1 MNSVS
6 QRSESKALGLGESVK
21 ALLAFD
27 VADLNDLDALAE
39 WPAPVRSFVL
49 ASLVLISLGLGYW
62 LFLNPMLNTLA
73 ESAAQE
79 TLLRS
84 ELSMKANMAAELAIT
99 RKQGEELDKLFGR
112 LVQQLPSTSELPRL
126 VDDITDIGLGSGLGF
141 ERLQLQDQA
150 QRDFFFEL
158 PIDVELVGNYHDFGT
173 FAGGV
178 ASLGRI
184 VSLHD
189 FEISIIDE
197 SKLGMTLVAKT
208 YRYDSQEMTTDLQ
221 GAPDE

>member
-1 MNSVS
+1 MKPAS

-99 RKQGEELDKLFGR
+99 RKQGEELDKLFAR

-184 VSLHD
+184 VTLHD

-208 YRYDSQEMTTDLQ
+208 YRYDSREMATDLQ

>member
-1 MNSVS
+1 MKSVS

-39 WPAPVRSFVL
+39 WPAPVRSFLL

-99 RKQGEELDKLFGR
+99 RKQGEELDKLFAR

-184 VSLHD
+184 VTLHD

-208 YRYDSQEMTTDLQ
+208 YRYDSQEMAKDLQ

>member
-1 MNSVS
+1 MKPVS

-21 ALLAFD
+21 TLLAFD

-99 RKQGEELDKLFGR
+99 RKQGEELDKLFAR

-184 VSLHD
+184 VTLHD

-208 YRYDSQEMTTDLQ
+208 YRYDSREMAADLQ

>member
-1 MNSVS
+1 
-6 QRSESKALGLGESVK
+6 
-21 ALLAFD
+21 
-27 VADLNDLDALAE
+27 
-39 WPAPVRSFVL
+39 
-49 ASLVLISLGLGYW
+49 
-62 LFLNPMLNTLA
+62 
-73 ESAAQE
+73 
-79 TLLRS
+79 
-84 ELSMKANMAAELAIT
+84 MKANMAAELAIT
-99 RKQGEELDKLFGR
+99 RKQGEELDKLFAR

-178 ASLGRI
+178 ASFGRI
-184 VSLHD
+184 VTLHD

-197 SKLGMTLVAKT
+197 SKLGMRLVAKT
-208 YRYDSQEMTTDLQ
+208 YRYDSQEMATDLQ
-221 GAPDE
+221 RAPDE

>member
-1 MNSVS
+1 MKSVS
-6 QRSESKALGLGESVK
+6 QRSESKAFGLGESVK

-84 ELSMKANMAAELAIT
+84 ELSM
-99 RKQGEELDKLFGR
+99 
-112 LVQQLPSTSELPRL
+112 
-126 VDDITDIGLGSGLGF
+126 
-141 ERLQLQDQA
+141 
-150 QRDFFFEL
+150 
-158 PIDVELVGNYHDFGT
+158 
-173 FAGGV
+173 
-178 ASLGRI
+178 
-184 VSLHD
+184 
-189 FEISIIDE
+189 
-197 SKLGMTLVAKT
+197 
-208 YRYDSQEMTTDLQ
+208 
-221 GAPDE
+221 

>member
-1 MNSVS
+1 
-6 QRSESKALGLGESVK
+6 
-21 ALLAFD
+21 
-27 VADLNDLDALAE
+27 
-39 WPAPVRSFVL
+39 
-49 ASLVLISLGLGYW
+49 
-62 LFLNPMLNTLA
+62 
-73 ESAAQE
+73 
-79 TLLRS
+79 
-84 ELSMKANMAAELAIT
+84 
-99 RKQGEELDKLFGR
+99 
-112 LVQQLPSTSELPRL
+112 
-126 VDDITDIGLGSGLGF
+126 LGF

-208 YRYDSQEMTTDLQ
+208 YRYDSQEMATDLQ